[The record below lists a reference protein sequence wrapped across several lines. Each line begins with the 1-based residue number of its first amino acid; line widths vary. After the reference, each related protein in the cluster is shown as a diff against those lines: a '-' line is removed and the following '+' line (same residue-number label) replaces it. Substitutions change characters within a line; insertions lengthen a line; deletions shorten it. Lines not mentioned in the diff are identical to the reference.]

1 MKISFNWLKQY
12 VNLPDSISP
21 EEVGE
26 KLKLAT
32 VEVEEIM
39 SQGKNLENIVVG
51 KVISVEKHPQAD
63 KLKIC
68 HVDVDNEKLQ
78 IVCGGN
84 NVYEK
89 MITVVAKI
97 GAKVKWH
104 GEGDLVELK
113 PTAIRGEKSEGMIC
127 GASEVGFEDLFPPK
141 DDHEIVDLTGIVAD
155 KFIGKPIASALGLN
169 DSVFEIDNKS
179 LSNRPDLWGHYGMAR
194 ETAALFSKTLKEY
207 PVEAIK
213 KIKNEIDLKVE
224 IEDAKLCP
232 RYMAV
237 TISGVQIGESPGWL
251 KQYLL
256 SAGLRPINNIVDITN
271 YVMLDLGEPMHAFD
285 AEQLAKNKEQGINII
300 VRKAKKGE
308 ILKLLDG
315 EDVKLA
321 EDDVVIADSQ
331 KVLALAGVMGG
342 EKSGINDKTETIVFE
357 AANFNASSIRK
368 TSVRLGVRTDSS
380 ARFEKSLDPNLCET
394 AIKKAIQFVLE
405 FCPKAK
411 VASKIIDE
419 KNFSLATGPLMIEKN
434 IFTKK
439 LGIEIPEKK
448 IVEILERLGFN
459 VADKGDKLSVK
470 IPTWRATKDVSI
482 TEDLVEEVA
491 RIYGYENIPS
501 DLPKMSIAPPI
512 INRLRDTEYVIRDCL
527 TRDLGYCETNNYAF
541 VSKEQIEKM
550 GDNSS
555 RYLELDNPLSKE
567 KPFLC
572 RSLTPNLVENVVK
585 NIEFFDTVALYEI
598 AKVFWPEESGVRSGE
613 KDEELLPRQDVFLTA
628 LFAQKKN
635 ENPLVEI
642 RRALERIAN
651 QFNIDYSIKE
661 LISVKEWQHASRNGE
676 IYINDENIGS
686 IYELNPFTADKFGL
700 KAVRVAVL
708 EINLSIFAELPIKEK
723 KYKKI
728 PQFPA
733 MIRDLSFVVD
743 KKIVHSQI
751 VDAVKEINNLLDEIE
766 LFDVY
771 EGKNLPENK
780 KSLAYRFI
788 FSHPNK
794 TLNTDEVEEAM
805 KKIESKLIEEF
816 DIEIRK

>member
-12 VNLPDSISP
+12 VSLPDSISP

-32 VEVEEIM
+32 VEVEEIT

-51 KVISVEKHPQAD
+51 KVLSVEKHPQAD
-63 KLKIC
+63 KFKIC
-68 HVDVDNEKLQ
+68 QVDVGDEKLK
-78 IVCGGN
+78 IVCGGS

-113 PTAIRGEKSEGMIC
+113 LTAIRGEESKGMIC

-141 DDHEIVDLTGIVAD
+141 DDHEILDLTGVVAD

-194 ETAALFSKTLKEY
+194 ETATLFSKTLKEY
-207 PVEAIK
+207 PIEAIK
-213 KIKNEIDLKVE
+213 KIKNELDLKVE
-224 IEDAKLCP
+224 IEDVKLCP

-237 TISGVQIGESPGWL
+237 AVAGVEVGESPGWL

-285 AEQLAKNKEQGINII
+285 ADQLTKNKEQGINIM
-300 VRKAKKGE
+300 VRKAKKE
-308 ILKLLDG
+308 EVLKLLDG
-315 EDVKLA
+315 EEIKLVE
-321 EDDVVIADSQ
+321 EDLVIANSQ
-331 KVLALAGVMGG
+331 KALALAGVMGG
-342 EKSGINDKTETIVFE
+342 EKSGINDKTETIIFE

-394 AIKKAIQFVLE
+394 AIKKAVQLVLE

-411 VASKIIDE
+411 VTSKIIDE
-419 KNFSLATGPLMIEKN
+419 KNFSLAVGPLMVEKN
-434 IFTKK
+434 IFAKK

-448 IVEILERLGFN
+448 IVEIFERLGF
-459 VADKGDKLSVK
+459 VVVDKGDKLSIK

-482 TEDLVEEVA
+482 AEDLVEEVA

-501 DLPKMSIAPPI
+501 DLPKMTITPPI
-512 INRLRDTEYVIRDCL
+512 LNRLRDVEHEVRDCL

-550 GDNSS
+550 GDKSQ
-555 RYLELDNPLSKE
+555 YLELDNPLSKE

-572 RSLTPNLVENVVK
+572 RSLTPNLIENAVK

-598 AKVFWPEESGVRSGE
+598 AKVFWPEEPGVRSGE
-613 KDEELLPRQDVFLTA
+613 NDSELLPRQDVFLTV

-642 RRALERIAN
+642 RRALERIAG
-651 QFNIDYSIKE
+651 QFNIDYSVNE
-661 LISVKEWQHASRNGE
+661 LSSVKEWQHAGRSGE
-676 IYINDENIGS
+676 VLMNDGSVGS

-700 KAVRVAVL
+700 KPVRAAIL
-708 EINLSIFAELPIKEK
+708 EINLSIFAGLPIKEK

-728 PQFPA
+728 PQFPE
-733 MIRDLSFVVD
+733 MIRDLSFVAD

-751 VDAVKEINNLLDEIE
+751 VSAVKEIDNLLEGIE

-788 FSHPNK
+788 FSHPDK
-794 TLNTDEVEEAM
+794 TLNADEVEEAM
-805 KKIESKLIEEF
+805 KKIETKLKKELG
-816 DIEIRK
+816 IEIRK

>member
-12 VNLPDSISP
+12 VGLPDSISP

-32 VEVEEIM
+32 VEVEGII
-39 SQGKNLENIVVG
+39 SQGKNLENIVIG
-51 KVISVEKHPQAD
+51 KVLSVAKHPEAE
-63 KLKIC
+63 KLNIC
-68 HVDVDNEKLQ
+68 QVDVGDEKLS
-78 IVCGGN
+78 IVCGGS

-97 GAKVKWH
+97 GANVRWH

-113 PTAIRGEKSEGMIC
+113 PAVIRGTESKGMIC
-127 GASEVGFEDLFPPK
+127 GASEIGFEDLFPPK
-141 DDHEIVDLTGIVAD
+141 DDHEILDLTGVVTD
-155 KFIGKPIASALGLN
+155 KLIGKPVALALGLN

-194 ETAALFSKTLKEY
+194 ETAVLFSKTLKEY
-207 PVEAIK
+207 SVEAVK
-213 KIKNEIDLKVE
+213 KIKNELDLKVE
-224 IEDAKLCP
+224 IEDVKLCP

-237 TISGVQIGESPGWL
+237 AITGIEVGESPGWL
-251 KQYLL
+251 KQFLL
-256 SAGLRPINNIVDITN
+256 SVGLRPINNIVDITN

-285 AEQLAKNKEQGINII
+285 AGQLAKNKDQGINII

-308 ILKLLDG
+308 VLKLLD
-315 EDVKLA
+315 EEEIKLV
-321 EDDVVIADSQ
+321 EDDLVIADAQ
-331 KVLALAGVMGG
+331 KSLALAGVMGG
-342 EKSGINDKTETIVFE
+342 EKSGITEKTDTIIFE

-368 TSVRLGVRTDSS
+368 TSVRLGIRTDSS

-394 AIKKAIQFVLE
+394 AIKKAVQLTLE
-405 FCPKAK
+405 LCPKAK
-411 VASKIIDE
+411 VVSKIIDE
-419 KNFSLATGPLMIEKN
+419 KNFSLATGPLMVEKN
-434 IFTKK
+434 IFVKK
-439 LGIEIPEKK
+439 LGVEIPENKV
-448 IVEILERLGFN
+448 VEILERIGF
-459 VADKGDKLSVK
+459 VVIDKGDKLSVK

-482 TEDLVEEVA
+482 AEDLVEEVA

-501 DLPKMSIAPPI
+501 VLPKMSIAPPAL
-512 INRLRDTEYVIRDCL
+512 NRLRDVEHAVRDCL

-541 VSKEQIEKM
+541 ISQSQIEKI
-550 GDNSS
+550 GDTAE
-555 RYLELDNPLSKE
+555 YLELDNPLSKE

-572 RSLTPNLVENVVK
+572 RSLVPNLIENAVK
-585 NIEFFDTVALYEI
+585 NIEFFDTVAMYEI

-613 KDEELLPRQDVFLTA
+613 KDSELLPRQDVFLTVV
-628 LFAQKKN
+628 FAQKKN
-635 ENPLVEI
+635 EDPFVEI
-642 RRALERIAN
+642 RRALERIAG

-661 LISVKEWQHASRNGE
+661 SISVKDWQHAGRSGDVFVAE
-676 IYINDENIGS
+676 EGVGS

-700 KAVRVAVL
+700 KSVRTAIL
-708 EINLSIFAELPIKEK
+708 EINLSIFAGLPIKEK

-733 MIRDLSFVVD
+733 MIRDMSFVVD

-751 VDAVKEINNLLDEIE
+751 ADAVKGIDNLLDEIE

-788 FSHPNK
+788 FSDPDK
-794 TLNTDEVEEAM
+794 TLNTDDVDAVM
-805 KKIESKLIEEF
+805 KKIETKLKKEF
-816 DIEIRK
+816 GIEIRK

>member
-12 VNLPDSISP
+12 VSLPDSISP

-32 VEVEEIM
+32 VEVEEIT

-51 KVISVEKHPQAD
+51 KVLSVEKHPQAD

-68 HVDVDNEKLQ
+68 QVDVGDEKLK
-78 IVCGGN
+78 IVCGGS

-113 PTAIRGEKSEGMIC
+113 TTAIRGEESKGMIC

-141 DDHEIVDLTGIVAD
+141 DDHEILDLTGVVAD
-155 KFIGKPIASALGLN
+155 KFISKPIASALGLN

-194 ETAALFSKTLKEY
+194 ETATLFSKTLKEY
-207 PVEAIK
+207 PIEAIK
-213 KIKNEIDLKVE
+213 KIKNELDLKVE
-224 IEDAKLCP
+224 IEDVKLCP

-237 TISGVQIGESPGWL
+237 AVAGVEVGESPGWL

-256 SAGLRPINNIVDITN
+256 SAGLRPINNIVDVTN

-285 AEQLAKNKEQGINII
+285 ADQLAKNKEQGINIM
-300 VRKAKKGE
+300 VRKAKKE
-308 ILKLLDG
+308 EVLKLLDG
-315 EDVKLA
+315 EEIKLVE
-321 EDDVVIADSQ
+321 EDLVIADSQ
-331 KVLALAGVMGG
+331 KALALAGVMGG
-342 EKSGINDKTETIVFE
+342 EKSGINDKTETIIFE

-394 AIKKAIQFVLE
+394 AIKKAVQLVLE

-411 VASKIIDE
+411 VTSKIIDE
-419 KNFSLATGPLMIEKN
+419 KNFSLAVGPLMVEKN
-434 IFTKK
+434 IFAKK

-448 IVEILERLGFN
+448 IVEIFERLGFA
-459 VADKGDKLSVK
+459 VVDKGDKLSIK

-482 TEDLVEEVA
+482 AEDLVEEVA

-501 DLPKMSIAPPI
+501 DLPKMSITPPI
-512 INRLRDTEYVIRDCL
+512 LNRLRDVEHEVRDCL

-550 GDNSS
+550 GDKSQ
-555 RYLELDNPLSKE
+555 YLELDNPLSKE

-572 RSLTPNLVENVVK
+572 RSLTPNLIENAVK

-598 AKVFWPEESGVRSGE
+598 AKVFWPEEPGVRSGE
-613 KDEELLPRQDVFLTA
+613 NDSELLPRQDVFLTV

-642 RRALERIAN
+642 RRALERIAG
-651 QFNIDYSIKE
+651 QFNIDYSVNE
-661 LISVKEWQHASRNGE
+661 LSSAKEWQHAGRSGE
-676 IYINDENIGS
+676 VLMNDGSVGS

-700 KAVRVAVL
+700 KPVRTAIL
-708 EINLSIFAELPIKEK
+708 EINLSIFAGLPIKEK

-728 PQFPA
+728 PQFPE
-733 MIRDLSFVVD
+733 MIRDLSFVAD

-751 VDAVKEINNLLDEIE
+751 VSAVKEIDNLLDEIE

-788 FSHPNK
+788 FSHPDK
-794 TLNTDEVEEAM
+794 TLNADEVEEAM
-805 KKIESKLIEEF
+805 KKIETKLKKELG
-816 DIEIRK
+816 IEIRK

>member
-12 VNLPDSISP
+12 VSLPDSISP

-32 VEVEEIM
+32 VEVEEIT

-51 KVISVEKHPQAD
+51 KVLSVEKHPQAD

-68 HVDVDNEKLQ
+68 QVDVGDEKLK
-78 IVCGGN
+78 IVCGGS

-113 PTAIRGEKSEGMIC
+113 TTAIRGEESKGMIC

-141 DDHEIVDLTGIVAD
+141 DDHEILDLTGVVAD
-155 KFIGKPIASALGLN
+155 KFISKPIASALGLN

-194 ETAALFSKTLKEY
+194 ETATLFSKTLKEY
-207 PVEAIK
+207 PIEAIK
-213 KIKNEIDLKVE
+213 KIKNELDLKVE
-224 IEDAKLCP
+224 IEDIKLCP

-237 TISGVQIGESPGWL
+237 AVAGVEVGESPGWL

-256 SAGLRPINNIVDITN
+256 SAGLRPINNIVDVTN

-285 AEQLAKNKEQGINII
+285 ADQLAKNKEQGINIM
-300 VRKAKKGE
+300 VRKAKKE
-308 ILKLLDG
+308 EVLKLLDG
-315 EDVKLA
+315 EEIKLVE
-321 EDDVVIADSQ
+321 EDLVIADSQ
-331 KVLALAGVMGG
+331 KALALAGVMGG
-342 EKSGINDKTETIVFE
+342 EKSGINDKTETIIFE

-394 AIKKAIQFVLE
+394 AIKKAVQLVLE

-411 VASKIIDE
+411 VTSKIIDE
-419 KNFSLATGPLMIEKN
+419 KNFSLAVGPLMVEKN
-434 IFTKK
+434 IFAKK

-448 IVEILERLGFN
+448 IVEIFERLGFA
-459 VADKGDKLSVK
+459 VVDKGDKLSIK

-482 TEDLVEEVA
+482 AEDLVEEVA

-501 DLPKMSIAPPI
+501 DLPKMSITPPI
-512 INRLRDTEYVIRDCL
+512 LNRLRDVEHEVRDCL

-550 GDNSS
+550 GDKSQ
-555 RYLELDNPLSKE
+555 YLELDNPLSKE

-572 RSLTPNLVENVVK
+572 RSLTPNLIENAVK

-598 AKVFWPEESGVRSGE
+598 AKVFWPEEPGVRSGE
-613 KDEELLPRQDVFLTA
+613 NDSELLPRQDVFLTV

-642 RRALERIAN
+642 RRALERIAG
-651 QFNIDYSIKE
+651 QFNIDYSVNE
-661 LISVKEWQHASRNGE
+661 LSSAKEWQHAGRSGE
-676 IYINDENIGS
+676 VLMNDGSVGS

-700 KAVRVAVL
+700 KPVRTAIL
-708 EINLSIFAELPIKEK
+708 EINLSIFAGLPIKEK

-728 PQFPA
+728 PQFPE
-733 MIRDLSFVVD
+733 MIRDLSFVAD

-751 VDAVKEINNLLDEIE
+751 VSAVKEIDNLLDEIE

-788 FSHPNK
+788 FSHPDK
-794 TLNTDEVEEAM
+794 TLNADEVEEAM
-805 KKIESKLIEEF
+805 KKIETKLKKELG
-816 DIEIRK
+816 IEIRK